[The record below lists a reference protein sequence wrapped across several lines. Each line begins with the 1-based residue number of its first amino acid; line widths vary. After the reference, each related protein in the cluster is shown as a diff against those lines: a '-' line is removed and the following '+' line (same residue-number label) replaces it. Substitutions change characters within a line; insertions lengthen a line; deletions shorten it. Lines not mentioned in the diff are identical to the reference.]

1 MFVSKPLYL
10 KISSTCEISC
20 WGGSSDTNHDK
31 LIATKTLLWRE
42 SAVGVQQLYP
52 LSVTRIARSGKAND
66 TNLTKRSSKNNRE
79 SWHLFGHSNVA
90 FDIVSRVLHFIMN
103 SHNSAAHEKFESEG
117 IKLVDK
123 RWPLLDL

>member
-1 MFVSKPLYL
+1 M
-10 KISSTCEISC
+10 ISLLLQRPCY
-20 WGGSSDTNHDK
+20 GGNQLS
-31 LIATKTLLWRE
+31 R
-42 SAVGVQQLYP
+42 VQQLYP

-66 TNLTKRSSKNNRE
+66 TNLTTRSSKNNRE
-79 SWHLFGHSNVA
+79 SWHLFEHSNVA